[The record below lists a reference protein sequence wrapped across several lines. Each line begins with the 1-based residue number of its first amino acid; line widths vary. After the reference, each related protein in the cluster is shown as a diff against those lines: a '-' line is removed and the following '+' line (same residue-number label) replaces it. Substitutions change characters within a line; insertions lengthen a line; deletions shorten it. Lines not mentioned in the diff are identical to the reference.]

1 MGDWAALFLFIGL
14 DLLLLVISIVLLC
27 GRGSWLIV
35 GYNTASEEEKRQYN
49 TKKLCRSMGLTMLVI
64 TFGMAGLIAVTYLAE
79 FQKLW
84 DETVLSNTAC
94 LFGVVTI
101 AAVIIEIIYGSTR
114 CKKREQNNEDNE

>member
-27 GRGSWLIV
+27 GRGSWLIA
-35 GYNTASEEEKRQYN
+35 GYNTASEEEKRQYD

-64 TFGMAGLIAVTYLAE
+64 TFGMAGLIAVTYLVE

-84 DETVLSNTAC
+84 DEAVLSNTAC

-101 AAVIIEIIYGSTR
+101 AAVIIEIIYGNTR
-114 CKKREQNNEDNE
+114 CKKREPNNEDNE